1 MSRRL
6 FYRSEMILP
15 SPLVTSFL
23 WSGIHVDL
31 RAAVERGP
39 SQGARSGS
47 TGPMWVSL
55 HSSRLRFFPAGE

>member
-1 MSRRL
+1 
-6 FYRSEMILP
+6 MILP

-39 SQGARSGS
+39 SNSPYLSLEEWPRLPFTARIEQ
-47 TGPMWVSL
+47 PL
-55 HSSRLRFFPAGE
+55 LFYLLP